1 MYLTEDELRIVYE
14 NLKFSLE
21 QLTDDFTDEQWLE
34 YYQRDITLLNK
45 ISDIL

>member
-21 QLTDDFTDEQWLE
+21 QLTDDFTDEQWVE

-45 ISDIL
+45 ISDKL

>member
-1 MYLTEDELRIVYE
+1 MYLTEDELRIIYE

-34 YYQRDITLLNK
+34 YYKRDITLLNK

>member
-14 NLKFSLE
+14 NLKYSLE
-21 QLTDDFTDEQWLE
+21 QLTEDFTDEQWVE

-45 ISDIL
+45 ISDKL

>member
-1 MYLTEDELRIVYE
+1 MYLTEDELRIIYE